1 LTVVILAKWKRNVN
15 VREGMTMYIREAK
28 ITDSVAICRISSK
41 DLGYDCEEVFVKERL
56 ENLDETR
63 EVVFVAEVDSKVA
76 GYVHAEIYNL
86 LYWEPMV
93 NILGLAVSSDCRRK
107 GAGKALM
114 KQVEEWAKER
124 GIREIRLNSGGTR
137 KEAHEFYRA
146 IGFDDEKVQ
155 IRFLKTVY

>member
-1 LTVVILAKWKRNVN
+1 MR
-15 VREGMTMYIREAK
+15 IREAK
-28 ITDSVAICRISSK
+28 VTDAAAICRISSK
-41 DLGYDCEEVFVKERL
+41 DLGYDCEEGFVKVRL

-63 EVVFVAEVDSKVA
+63 EVVFVAELDEVVV
-76 GYVHAEIYNL
+76 GYVHAEEYRL

-107 GAGKALM
+107 GAGKALI
-114 KQVEEWAKER
+114 KRVEEWAREKE
-124 GIREIRLNSGGTR
+124 IKEIRLNSGGTR

-155 IRFLKTVY
+155 IRFLKEIE